1 LRATWV
7 LKRTN
12 NMLLELKDVRV
23 YYGKAEALKGVS
35 IMVEEG
41 SIVVLIGSNGA
52 GKTTMLRT
60 ISGLKKVTSGQIFF
74 EGKSIDGATPREI
87 VVLGIAHVPEGRQIF
102 PYMTVRENLAVGAY
116 ARKDKSGVIKSLEM
130 VYTYFPILKERARQ
144 MGGSLSGGEQQMLA
158 IGRALMTKSRLIL
171 MDEPSLGLSPT
182 MVTTIGKVIT
192 NINQQERVSILLVEQ
207 NARMALRLAQR
218 GYVIETGKI
227 VLEGDCKELINNE
240 EVRKAY
246 LGG

>member
-1 LRATWV
+1 
-7 LKRTN
+7 
-12 NMLLELKDVRV
+12 MLLELKDVRV